1 GGILAGEVP
10 IIARRGEGVFT
21 PEQMRAL
28 APASGERPVVNVAV
42 NVRNA
47 APGTEATA
55 DWRRD
60 GNGNLTLD
68 IMIEQVE
75 GRIARNVGRGE
86 GIAPTLERR
95 YGLNPAAGSYR

>member
-1 GGILAGEVP
+1 MLLRITRPAVVADGGAT
-10 IIARRGEGVFT
+10 RQF
-21 PEQMRAL
+21 M
-28 APASGERPVVNVAV
+28 
-42 NVRNA
+42 
-47 APGTEATA
+47 PGLTA

-95 YGLNPAAGSYR
+95 YGLNPAAGAYR